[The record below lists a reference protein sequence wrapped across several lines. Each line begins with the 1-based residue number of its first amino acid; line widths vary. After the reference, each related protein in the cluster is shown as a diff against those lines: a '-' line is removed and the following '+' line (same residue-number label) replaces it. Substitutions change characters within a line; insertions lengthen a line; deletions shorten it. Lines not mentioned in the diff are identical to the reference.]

1 MSPVTGQYK
10 VRERSMGTLVSDR
23 RPKLPPSMHLRTV
36 QQCGEIMFGFQ
47 ILQRDIPAIIV
58 GPDTLLQG
66 DDARGP

>member
-1 MSPVTGQYK
+1 
-10 VRERSMGTLVSDR
+10 MGTLVSDR

-36 QQCGEIMFGFQ
+36 QQCGEIVFGFQ

-66 DDARGP
+66 DGARGP